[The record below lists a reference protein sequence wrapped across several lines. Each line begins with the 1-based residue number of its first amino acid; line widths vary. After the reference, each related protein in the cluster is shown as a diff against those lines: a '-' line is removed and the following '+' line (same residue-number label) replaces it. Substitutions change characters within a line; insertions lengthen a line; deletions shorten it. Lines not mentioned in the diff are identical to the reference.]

1 MEGVKQGMQIE
12 EQVRLAKN
20 GDDEAFFTLLSSVK
34 ERLYKIALSYVKD
47 EHEALEAIQET
58 TYRAYTKLK
67 SLKNPSFFHTWLIR
81 ILINYCID
89 VQKRKRKELPL
100 LSIPD
105 SPTAQDA
112 LDEKIRLELAIERL
126 KPKYQHII
134 ILKYYQDLTLTEI
147 AELLEKPEGTVKT
160 WLHKALSELRLQI
173 KEEGG
178 WDYA

>member
-1 MEGVKQGMQIE
+1 MEIE
-12 EQVRLAKN
+12 EQVRLVQN
-20 GDDEAFFTLLSSVK
+20 GDDKVFFALVSGVK
-34 ERLYKIALSYVKD
+34 ERLYRIALSYVKD

-58 TYRAYTKLK
+58 TYRAYMKIK
-67 SLKNPSFFHTWLIR
+67 SLKNPNFFHTWLIR

-105 SPTAQDA
+105 SPTIEEV

-126 KPKYQHII
+126 KPKYQHVI

-147 AELLEKPEGTVKT
+147 AQLLEKPEGTVKT
-160 WLHKALSELRLQI
+160 WLHKALSDLRIQI

-178 WDYA
+178 LDYA